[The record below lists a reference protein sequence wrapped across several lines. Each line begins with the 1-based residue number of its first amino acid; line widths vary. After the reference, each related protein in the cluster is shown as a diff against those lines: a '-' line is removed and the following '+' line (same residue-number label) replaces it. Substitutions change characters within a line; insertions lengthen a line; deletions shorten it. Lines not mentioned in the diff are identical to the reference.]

1 MSDFIFKLQPNIV
14 LGSYTSTRLGQFSK
28 EIGTKFMLILDPLLK
43 QMGASDKLIQSLDD
57 RQIDYFLFD
66 EIPEAANSEIIK
78 TALDL
83 ARQAHVHGII
93 AVGGCKTLNLA
104 KAVCA
109 LYNEEQDIYDFLDN
123 SNPTSTPLPLICVPS
138 TIRDLFLFS
147 DKVPV
152 IDARS
157 NRIRIIKTSNGLC
170 KLALFDSNLTTTL
183 TENQQASMAIEA
195 LCIATEAYLSPKA
208 SFFSDMITEKAI
220 ELLGYGMD
228 GAQSLNISTPQ
239 DQLMAQG
246 GCMASLAAA
255 AASIGAA
262 SLLAISINA
271 RFKISRSLSTAI
283 LFPYIIDDAVKFKSD
298 RLAKIAKLLN
308 ACPKDAE
315 EADAVKAFTEYV
327 RNHIAKVNL
336 PARLKDLGMTIEQLS
351 LATEEA
357 GDLDFIN
364 SLPRSMTADDLFELI
379 KEAY

>member
-1 MSDFIFKLQPNIV
+1 MSDFIFRLQPNIV
-14 LGSYTSTRLGQFSK
+14 LGTYTSTRLGQFAK

-43 QMGASDKLIQSLDD
+43 QMGTSDKLLQSLDD
-57 RQIDYFLFD
+57 REIDYFTFED
-66 EIPEAANSEIIK
+66 IPEAANSEIVNNVL
-78 TALDL
+78 TL

-93 AVGGCKTLNLA
+93 AVGGSKTLNIA
-104 KAVCA
+104 KAACA
-109 LYNEEQDIYDFLDN
+109 LFNETKEIYDYLDGT
-123 SNPTSTPLPLICVPS
+123 NPTAAPLPLICVPS

-147 DKVPV
+147 DKAPV

-157 NRIRIIKTSNGLC
+157 NKIRLIKVPNGLC
-170 KLALFDSNLTTTL
+170 RLALFDPNLTTTL
-183 TENQQASMAIEA
+183 TENQQASMGIEA

-228 GAQSLNISTPQ
+228 GAESHNISTPQ

-255 AASIGAA
+255 SASLGAA
-262 SLLAISINA
+262 SLLAISINS

-336 PARLKDLGMTIEQLS
+336 PARLKDLGLTIEQLS
-351 LATEEA
+351 LATEQA
-357 GDLDFIN
+357 GDLEFIN

>member
-14 LGSYTSTRLGQFSK
+14 LGSYTSTRLGQFAK
-28 EIGTKFMLILDPLLK
+28 ELGTKFMLIVDPLLK
-43 QMGASDKLIQSLDD
+43 QMGTSDKLIQSLQD
-57 RQIDYFLFD
+57 RSIDFFVFD
-66 EIPEAANSEIIK
+66 EIPEAADSEVVK
-78 TALDL
+78 TALGL
-83 ARQAHVHGII
+83 ARQAHVHGVI
-93 AVGGCKTLNLA
+93 AIGGSKTLNVA

-109 LYNEEQDIYDFLDN
+109 LYNELHDIYDYLDG
-123 SNPTSTPLPLICVPS
+123 SNPTSAPLPLLCVPS
-138 TIRDLFLFS
+138 TIRDLFIFS

-152 IDARS
+152 IDGRS
-157 NRIRIIKTSNGLC
+157 SKLRMIKAPNGLC
-170 KLALFDSNLTTTL
+170 KLALFDPNLTTTL
-183 TENQQASMAIEA
+183 TENQQASMAIET

-220 ELLGYGMD
+220 ELIGYGLD
-228 GAQSLNISTPQ
+228 GAQSLTISTPQ
-239 DQLMAQG
+239 DQLMSQG
-246 GCMASLAAA
+246 GCMASLAS
-255 AASIGAA
+255 ASS
-262 SLLAISINA
+262 SLGPATLLSICINA

>member
-1 MSDFIFKLQPNIV
+1 MSDFIFRLQPNIV
-14 LGSYTSTRLGQFSK
+14 LGTYTSTRLGQFAK

-43 QMGASDKLIQSLDD
+43 QMGTSDKLLQSLDD
-57 RQIDYFLFD
+57 REIDYFTFED
-66 EIPEAANSEIIK
+66 IPEAANSEIVNSVL
-78 TALDL
+78 TL

-93 AVGGCKTLNLA
+93 AVGGSKTLNIA
-104 KAVCA
+104 KAACA
-109 LYNEEQDIYDFLDN
+109 LFNETKEIYDYLDGT
-123 SNPTSTPLPLICVPS
+123 NPTAAPLPLICVPS

-147 DKVPV
+147 DKAPV

-157 NRIRIIKTSNGLC
+157 NKIRLIKVPNGLC
-170 KLALFDSNLTTTL
+170 RLALFDPNLTTTL
-183 TENQQASMAIEA
+183 TENQQASMGIEV

-228 GAQSLNISTPQ
+228 GAESHNISTPQ

-255 AASIGAA
+255 SASLGAA
-262 SLLAISINA
+262 SLLAISINS

-336 PARLKDLGMTIEQLS
+336 PARLKDLGLTIEQLS
-351 LATEEA
+351 LATEQA
-357 GDLDFIN
+357 GDLEFIN

>member
-1 MSDFIFKLQPNIV
+1 MSDFIFRLQPNIV
-14 LGSYTSTRLGQFSK
+14 LGTYTSTRLGQFAK

-43 QMGASDKLIQSLDD
+43 QMGTSDKLLQSLDD
-57 RQIDYFLFD
+57 REIDYFTFED
-66 EIPEAANSEIIK
+66 IPEAANSEIVNSVL
-78 TALDL
+78 TL

-93 AVGGCKTLNLA
+93 AVGGSKTLNIA
-104 KAVCA
+104 KAACA
-109 LYNEEQDIYDFLDN
+109 LFNETKEIYDYLDGT
-123 SNPTSTPLPLICVPS
+123 NPTATPLPLICVPS

-147 DKVPV
+147 DKAPV

-157 NRIRIIKTSNGLC
+157 NKIRLIKVPNGLC
-170 KLALFDSNLTTTL
+170 RLALFDPNLTTTL
-183 TENQQASMAIEA
+183 TENQQASMGIEA

-228 GAQSLNISTPQ
+228 GAESHNISTPQ

-255 AASIGAA
+255 SASLGAA
-262 SLLAISINA
+262 SLLAISINS

-336 PARLKDLGMTIEQLS
+336 PARLKDLGLTIEQLS
-351 LATEEA
+351 LATEQA
-357 GDLDFIN
+357 GDLEFIN